1 MYQYIDLLILSL
13 VVIIL
18 NKYISEFIIKIQ
30 IHYGMPLVRI
40 NYNAW
45 RRAGVSESF
54 AKTIT
59 GIDFYEKLLDNKKY
73 LYILLRAIAI
83 MGGLFLLT
91 LIILD
96 FFGIIRNI
104 SGLWI
109 DVIFFLLI
117 PSSYFIGKQIV
128 TVFDNL
134 TENKYL

>member
-13 VVIIL
+13 VVIIF
-18 NKYISEFIIKIQ
+18 NKYISELIIKIQ
-30 IHYGMPLVRI
+30 IRYGMPLVRM

-45 RRAGVSESF
+45 RRTGVSESF

-59 GIDFYEKLLDNKKY
+59 GIDFYEKILDNKKY

-83 MGGLFLLT
+83 IGSLFLLT

-96 FFGIIRNI
+96 FFGIIRDI

-109 DVIFFLLI
+109 DIIFFLLI

-128 TVFDNL
+128 NAFDSL
-134 TENKYL
+134 NKNKS